1 MLVDGCHIH
10 AENHLPIAMLVMH
23 IGVVIHG
30 IGKIRLVCGHAID
43 ETNQRAVLYTR
54 GERGIVVIGVD
65 QQPEM
70 VRISGHACGKAF
82 VACGLRRGE
91 AGGLHSLDRVQILH
105 RCMSNEHGHTLS
117 QGIPNL
123 HISICADGAIRQ
135 HAIL

>member
-54 GERGIVVIGVD
+54 G
-65 QQPEM
+65 
-70 VRISGHACGKAF
+70 
-82 VACGLRRGE
+82 
-91 AGGLHSLDRVQILH
+91 
-105 RCMSNEHGHTLS
+105 
-117 QGIPNL
+117 
-123 HISICADGAIRQ
+123 
-135 HAIL
+135 